1 MAPCVRGLRRRIC
14 RHKALSPAS
23 WQGELAGHLISQH
36 PGLGIY
42 YQLFSHLRV
51 TWEGRRESGVG
62 ATKPPTDAA
71 ALPSSAASPTS
82 LRNNGVAV
90 RRAHLIFTLIFTQTP
105 PRPTVQLLRAGP
117 RGQLCC
123 PRLDFPTQQSPS
135 WPQPG
140 LSQSGRDKQEAEG
153 RKHGDK
159 GWADAQSP
167 LPAPQRSV
175 VTDRIWDK
183 RGNPGPQ
190 PPQLH
195 LPGPAPPA
203 DMSSHRSQAGKTVPA
218 RAGKSWGSSG

>member
-1 MAPCVRGLRRRIC
+1 MAPCVHGLRRRIC
-14 RHKALSPAS
+14 RHKAPSPAS
-23 WQGELAGHLISQH
+23 WQGKPAGHLISQH

-51 TWEGRRESGVG
+51 TREGRRESGVG

-90 RRAHLIFTLIFTQTP
+90 WRELGHPSSYKALPVPPWGCSEQARGTP
-105 PRPTVQLLRAGP
+105 
-117 RGQLCC
+117 CC
-123 PRLDFPTQQSPS
+123 PRLDCPTQQSPS

-159 GWADAQSP
+159 DWADAQSP
-167 LPAPQRSV
+167 LPAAQRSV

-190 PPQLH
+190 PPPLH

-203 DMSSHRSQAGKTVPA
+203 DMFSHRSQAGKTVPA